1 MPGRV
6 AMKRSRKPKLILASA
21 LLAAC
26 AFAGGAWAASVQ
38 STPASSRQAF
48 IQDVAKRLGTTP
60 QKLTAAMQ
68 GAYADEL
75 NAAVKAGRLTR
86 AQANAI
92 EHAMRQHGLGPV
104 GPLFL
109 GSASGCPGQGTVARD
124 PALASLARPT
134 PPCSAPRKPPPAP
147 AAAPSAP
154 RVLRRRH
161 AASARLA
168 LTLLSSSSDWVL
180 ISVCFAR

>member
-1 MPGRV
+1 MTW
-6 AMKRSRKPKLILASA
+6 SRKPKLILAGT

-92 EHAMRQHGLGPV
+92 EHAMRQHGVGPV
-104 GPLFL
+104 APLFL
-109 GSASGCPGQGTVARD
+109 G
-124 PALASLARPT
+124 
-134 PPCSAPRKPPPAP
+134 PPPTAP
-147 AAAPSAP
+147 GKARWRMIPRSLPWHGQNLPGPPSGNRRLPAPPLPPLPGAP
-154 RVLRRRH
+154 LPPRG
-161 AASARLA
+161 
-168 LTLLSSSSDWVL
+168 
-180 ISVCFAR
+180 